1 MKPSPTIPHIP
12 SLDLVQSP
20 SSLSRIASSFFSCL
34 SPTLLPVSH
43 LKHLPSFTILFTFLS
58 SISKMLLL
66 LVAPLYPG
74 MPSHFTTRLIPF
86 LYHAVLRRYH
96 SSGYM
101 ATADYSLSFISPR
114 ERLLWNLSLC
124 IRSLASF
131 ASFTTFYDTAFARF
145 WLMISN
151 GLRRIACFFSLFC
164 VLSASSQFTC
174 AIHSRLN
181 VDAMCIYRHMLFFWC
196 F

>member
-114 ERLLWNLSLC
+114 ERLLLWNLSLC

-151 GLRRIACFFSLFC
+151 GLRRIACFFFS
-164 VLSASSQFTC
+164 VL
-174 AIHSRLN
+174 
-181 VDAMCIYRHMLFFWC
+181 C
-196 F
+196 FVRFVSVYLCNSFEIEC